1 MPAPPFPTNLLL
13 RKIFAG
19 TLFLASASQADP
31 VRGRAPATE
40 RAKRSGA
47 VRRYSLVAAKPSGP
61 PLRSS
66 RLDRSAC
73 VSSSH
78 KSFADAK
85 SLREPCLLKIYMQE
99 SPSGMASAS
108 QADPGGF
115 DSRFLLHMNK
125 GHSFEGRML
134 LCLFDLAEGSTSAAE
149 VLPFPAPTH
158 QGMPFRTEGRCSFYK
173 RYQKRG

>member
-13 RKIFAG
+13 RKILAG

-40 RAKRSGA
+40 RAKRKRSC
-47 VRRYSLVAAKPSGP
+47 AKVLPFP
-61 PLRSS
+61 W
-66 RLDRSAC
+66 
-73 VSSSH
+73 
-78 KSFADAK
+78 K
-85 SLREPCLLKIYMQE
+85 RETNTIQQNMQE

-134 LCLFDLAEGSTSAAE
+134 LCLFYPAEGSTSEAE

-158 QGMPFRTEGRCSFYK
+158 QEMPFRTEGRCSFYK
-173 RYQKRG
+173 RYQKRGIPWKKRCGAPASSGSK